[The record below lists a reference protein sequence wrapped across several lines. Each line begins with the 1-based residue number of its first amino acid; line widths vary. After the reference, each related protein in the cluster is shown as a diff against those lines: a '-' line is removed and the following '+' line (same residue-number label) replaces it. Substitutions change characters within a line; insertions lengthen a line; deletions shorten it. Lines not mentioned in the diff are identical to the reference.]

1 MRYAVFWGSE
11 NMMTLHQIK
20 RLLADRKLMLVSA
33 ATGIHR
39 NTLAAIRDGEND
51 NPSLATMTKLSEYFT
66 GQMQ

>member
-1 MRYAVFWGSE
+1 
-11 NMMTLHQIK
+11 
-20 RLLADRKLMLVSA
+20 MLVSA